1 MYSRSFNRMAAWSG
15 EEAGVIDRR
24 AFDGKTVLVTGAARG
39 IGRATA
45 EAFARA
51 GASVALLDRDSVALQ
66 PVVTAIGEGGGRAI
80 ALVADVAR
88 RADIEQAVDECVKAY
103 GGLDVLVGNA
113 GIHFARAID
122 EYTDEEWD
130 LIVSV
135 NLTGTF
141 YVIRAALPALRR
153 SRGAIVLVSSMTAL
167 VGQARGAAY
176 VATKGAL
183 VSLTKGLALELAADG
198 IRVNCVCPAGVD
210 TPLMRSWAE
219 TLPDPAAILQQQAAM
234 HLMNRMASADE
245 IAAAIAF
252 LASPA
257 ASFITG
263 VALPIEGGA
272 TLGYRR

>member
-1 MYSRSFNRMAAWSG
+1 
-15 EEAGVIDRR
+15 VIDCGS
-24 AFDGKTVLVTGAARG
+24 FGGKTVLVTGAARG

-51 GASVALLDRDSVALQ
+51 GASVALIDRDGNALA
-66 PVVTAIGEGGGRAI
+66 PVMAAIGEAGGRGV
-80 ALVADVAR
+80 ALAADVASR
-88 RADIEQAVDECVKAY
+88 SEIESAVDTSVSSLGE
-103 GGLDVLVGNA
+103 LHVLVSNA
-113 GIHFARAID
+113 GIHFARAVD
-122 EYTDEEWD
+122 QYTDEEWD
-130 LIVSV
+130 RIIAV

-141 YVIRAALPALRR
+141 YVIRAALPSLRR

-167 VGQARGAAY
+167 VGQANGAAY

-183 VSLTKGLALELAADG
+183 VSMTKALALELAADG

-210 TPLMRSWAE
+210 TPLMRSWAD
-219 TLPDPAAILQQQAAM
+219 TLPDPQSVLRQQAAM
-234 HLMNRMASADE
+234 HLLERLASSDE
-245 IAAAIAF
+245 IAAAIVF

>member
-1 MYSRSFNRMAAWSG
+1 MAAWSG

-141 YVIRAALPALRR
+141 YVIRAALPTLRR